1 MIWTSAYLVNS
12 PRILRI
18 MNSGDDDDDDDDY
31 SCDDDDN
38 DGEGEKDAIPRRCS
52 LERELSSFP
61 PSPADP
67 LCAQSLCTTSFVCF
81 VSFVWLSA

>member
-31 SCDDDDN
+31 SCDDDKN
-38 DGEGEKDAIPRRCS
+38 DGEGEKDAILRRCS

-61 PSPADP
+61 PGTADP
-67 LCAQSLCTTSFVCF
+67 LL
-81 VSFVWLSA
+81 